1 MVTFVSPPCDSH
13 LPRWGPPAF
22 ANLICPGGGLTNSW
36 GSMLTSSS
44 DGIYPCV
51 GWHVIFGIHLCVGWH
66 LPLCG
71 LMITAPSD
79 GIWQR
84 IAWRLHVAFGSDL
97 TSPSDGIWM

>member
-13 LPRWGPPAF
+13 LPRRGPPAF
-22 ANLICPGGGLTNSW
+22 ANFICPGGGLAKFW

-44 DGIYPCV
+44 DVIYPCV
-51 GWHVIFGIHLCVGWH
+51 GWHVLSGIHLCVGWH

-71 LMITAPSD
+71 LVITSPSD

-84 IAWRLHVAFGSDL
+84 IAWGLHVAFGSDL
-97 TSPSDGIWM
+97 TSSSDGIWL